1 MIKFKENKIF
11 EEFNKGNIDEERE
24 KKIKNIIIGNVLF
37 ISELINLK
45 MLSKK
50 ASCKYINYLFKKFK
64 ELIIKK

>member
-24 KKIKNIIIGNVLF
+24 KKIKNIIKGKALS

-50 ASCKYINYLFKKFK
+50 ASCKCNLMKV
-64 ELIIKK
+64 IIKK